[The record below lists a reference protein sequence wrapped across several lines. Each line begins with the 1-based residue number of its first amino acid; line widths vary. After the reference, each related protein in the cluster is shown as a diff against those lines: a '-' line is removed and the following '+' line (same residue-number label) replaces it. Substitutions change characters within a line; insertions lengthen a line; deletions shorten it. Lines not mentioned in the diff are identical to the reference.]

1 MHCCVPHLVLILAAA
16 GSNFDHTRKTWLVL
30 WEAGVVIELPPWTF
44 LAYPSSLLYHFNIDV
59 DGML

>member
-1 MHCCVPHLVLILAAA
+1 LVLILAAA